1 LIEATT
7 WEQLQAA
14 KDKTSASRR
23 TQIMNTWD
31 SDGRYEWLKGKAAR
45 LEAEANNATQGS
57 LGQ

>member
-1 LIEATT
+1 
-7 WEQLQAA
+7 
-14 KDKTSASRR
+14 
-23 TQIMNTWD
+23 MNTWD